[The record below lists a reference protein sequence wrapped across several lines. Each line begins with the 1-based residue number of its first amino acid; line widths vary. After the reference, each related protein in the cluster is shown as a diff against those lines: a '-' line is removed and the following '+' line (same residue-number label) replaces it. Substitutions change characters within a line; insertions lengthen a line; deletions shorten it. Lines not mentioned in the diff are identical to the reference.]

1 MNVDTHAPFTGFDVD
16 KEYDSFRTDD
26 IYETVLKS
34 ADYYIGKLISYI
46 ESIDNNTIVVLIGD
60 HGAREHPTYNAA

>member
-26 IYETVLKS
+26 IYETVELPKDGPVS
-34 ADYYIGKLISYI
+34 VPQLAF
-46 ESIDNNTIVVLIGD
+46 NT
-60 HGAREHPTYNAA
+60 